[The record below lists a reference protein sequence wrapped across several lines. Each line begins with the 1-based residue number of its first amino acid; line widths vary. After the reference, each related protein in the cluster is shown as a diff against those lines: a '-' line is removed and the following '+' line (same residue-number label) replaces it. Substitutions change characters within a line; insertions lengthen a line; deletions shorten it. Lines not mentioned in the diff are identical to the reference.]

1 MNVFVDKFLFKFL
14 LISLELIDRFQEFED
29 SYTLVSKV
37 SKFWS
42 SPSWSTTSATGMD
55 FTWEE
60 KCEVQLETGFFLQP

>member
-29 SYTLVSKV
+29 SYTLVSKG
-37 SKFWS
+37 SKFWTT
-42 SPSWSTTSATGMD
+42 PSWRTTSDTGMN